1 MSRGICVFMF
11 PHVYEKNRGGL
22 QKPEGGLFELT
33 KSHIF
38 TGFTPL
44 RSVQQLN
51 KTCAFFRGLFRKKIQ
66 LQSTLY
72 LPSQLEIPDI
82 SFVAKSFFVE
92 LGDPFWIYSRARI
105 PGQIKVQRIFSSRN
119 LIILVTVTGK
129 ALYIIQSILI
139 FCCIKTWVF
148 FRKRIG
154 KNMWKDYL
162 QPSQISYNAMAFGCL
177 GWKEFFFRQR
187 MEKRWLKIDE

>member
-1 MSRGICVFMF
+1 MFQKTLLSTSTNLLGFYLAIVGASNYNFFEAVLTNPLGLKMGMRSILVVWLYQLGCFFKLGWKLRRKQHDFSCRTSGVFKNMSRGICVFMF

-72 LPSQLEIPDI
+72 LPS
-82 SFVAKSFFVE
+82 
-92 LGDPFWIYSRARI
+92 
-105 PGQIKVQRIFSSRN
+105 
-119 LIILVTVTGK
+119 
-129 ALYIIQSILI
+129 
-139 FCCIKTWVF
+139 
-148 FRKRIG
+148 
-154 KNMWKDYL
+154 
-162 QPSQISYNAMAFGCL
+162 
-177 GWKEFFFRQR
+177 
-187 MEKRWLKIDE
+187 